1 MICVNLTIHERS
13 SGMYSIQGAFVF
25 PSSEQ
30 ELLALEERIGY
41 VSTALSEEQFAKCIR
56 RRLYRPVAAKGNR
69 SVIDDIKCSICQV
82 KFIYMQS
89 FSITAAKLNFQDSCV
104 I

>member
-1 MICVNLTIHERS
+1 MRQVLVYILFQEAS
-13 SGMYSIQGAFVF
+13 VF

-82 KFIYMQS
+82 NMYNWVLLFLHGINKIKTILDLLAIKVQ
-89 FSITAAKLNFQDSCV
+89 
-104 I
+104 